1 MDEFSHKIRV
11 LIVED
16 VQDVIDSLK
25 RKLARED
32 VVVFQAQ
39 TFEEARALLDT
50 HHFNVLIVDIGL
62 VPQDANNTDGLK
74 IFEYVQTHYPERV
87 MVRFMFTGTTNDSL
101 IARMLAKYQLQDYF
115 KKGAGAEDD
124 LMLSF
129 DRWMKKPDFRVNLKL
144 DYDRKYLIEAA
155 YTLQERDSEFKNTP
169 YTGETLP
176 LKLYHEMQDIL
187 GRLFFGA
194 TKLIIEPLNPGMT
207 ASALFKVRPVFRDEG
222 EGNLRVVK
230 FGRRDK
236 IEIEYERYT
245 RYVVNILDNQLNV
258 FDIVSR
264 RHLGGVCYQFA
275 INNDGDAINEFDHL
289 YLSPHIE
296 QEHINASLDRLFQTN
311 LRRWYFPNYA
321 NNEPERRD
329 LIQHYAAKLNLS
341 GGKGSD
347 GAALTEEDLSRM
359 DFEEQIA
366 RLFATLGE
374 DDITHGQDLMGDT
387 LRLTFAGGQYR
398 DITNPLMWLKYR
410 RSRLT
415 KEIHMRITHGDL
427 TGRNIMADN
436 QLINP
441 VPDVIEHPQP
451 YYSLHLID
459 FARTER
465 SHILRDFV
473 IFETD
478 LKYRLY
484 LRDHVPHLEEHEAA
498 ERYLLGLP
506 MRSFNFRDET
516 RRLINTV
523 RKLRS
528 ISLDIAKLPPKDWN
542 FQYMVAL
549 LLATLNV
556 SRFQRLSIDRRKHA
570 ILTAGLICDRLAQT
584 YPDLHSAYSLASST
598 GTTRRGDNHADSP
611 LIGALVERLH
621 EQKVVLFIGH
631 GVPADRKDEYTP
643 QRLADKLAI
652 DIPNYKRGADDSAE
666 DVFQK
671 YAEFFSYPELLQQ
684 HIEYYINAPKIPRYF
699 VLSASL
705 PWARVYTT
713 NQHNFLEEEL
723 NRIRKLYDV
732 VTTYPWPD
740 PAAQTL
746 RIYKA
751 NGSLPLHHSDP
762 PNHLVMANKDY
773 KRPEH
778 RIRYSKMFEA
788 MQNEL
793 EQSFLVMMFP
803 TQDDLSELKLMMQS
817 SPRQFSRVYVL
828 DEYSGQPEKFALAKQ
843 FNPLLA
849 NPENILE
856 ELNRQLMG

>member
-1 MDEFSHKIRV
+1 MDTFSHKIRV

-62 VPQDANNTDGLK
+62 IPQDANNTDGLK
-74 IFEYVQTHYPERV
+74 VFEYVQTHYPERV

-101 IARMLAKYQLQDYF
+101 IARMVTKYQLQDYF

-124 LMLSF
+124 LVRSF
-129 DRWMKKPDFRVNLKL
+129 ERWTKHDDFRIHLKL
-144 DYDRKYLIEAA
+144 SYDRQYLIEAA
-155 YTLQERDSEFKNTP
+155 QTLQERDSEFKNTP
-169 YTGETLP
+169 HTSETLA

-187 GRLFFGA
+187 GRLFFDA
-194 TKLIIEPLNPGMT
+194 TKLIITPLNPGMT
-207 ASALFKVRPVFRDEG
+207 ASALFKVRPVFRDAG

-236 IEIEYERYT
+236 IELEYERY
-245 RYVVNILDNQLNV
+245 RKYVFNILDHQLNI
-258 FDIVSR
+258 FDRVSL

-296 QEHINASLDRLFQTN
+296 QEHINTSLERMFNIT
-311 LRRWYFPNYA
+311 LRRWYFPSYV
-321 NNEPERRD
+321 NNEPERRN
-329 LIQHYAAKLNLS
+329 LVEHYAAKLNLS

-347 GAALTEEDLSRM
+347 GASLTEEDLSQM
-359 DFEEQIA
+359 TFEEQVA
-366 RLFATLGE
+366 RLFTTLS
-374 DDITHGQDLMGDT
+374 DKDITHGQDLMGNK
-387 LRLTFAGGQYR
+387 LRLIFSDGQYR
-398 DITNPLMWLKYR
+398 DITNPLMWLKQR

-415 KEIHMRITHGDL
+415 REINMRITHGDL

-441 VPDVIEHPQP
+441 APDAIENPQP

-484 LRDHVPHLEEHEAA
+484 LREHVPHLEEHEAA

-506 MRSFNFRDET
+506 MSFNFRDET

-528 ISLDIAKLPPKDWN
+528 ISFNVAKLTPQDWN

-556 SRFQRLSIDRRKHA
+556 SRFQRLPIDRRKHA

-584 YPDLHSAYSLASST
+584 YPDLYSDYSSASST
-598 GTTRRGDNHADSP
+598 GTTRRKDSDP
-611 LIGALVERLH
+611 DSLLIGALVERLH

-631 GVPADRKDEYTP
+631 GVPADRKNEYTP

-652 DIPNYKRGADDSAE
+652 DIPNYRRGADDSPE

-671 YAEFFSYPELLQQ
+671 YAEFFSYQDLLQQ
-684 HIEYYINAPKIPRYF
+684 HIEYYLNTPKIPDYF
-699 VLSASL
+699 ASCASL
-705 PWARVYTT
+705 PWVRVYTT
-713 NQHNFLEEEL
+713 NQHHFLEGEL
-723 NRIRKLYDV
+723 ERIHKPYDV
-732 VTTYPWPD
+732 VTTYPWPA
-740 PAAQTL
+740 PTAHSL

-751 NGSLPLHHSDP
+751 NGSLPLHYDGTP
-762 PNHLVMANKDY
+762 PDHLAMTNKDH
-773 KRPEH
+773 KRPEN
-778 RIRYSKMFEA
+778 RIRYSKIFES

-793 EQSFLVMMFP
+793 EAFFLVMLFP
-803 TQDDLSELKLMMQS
+803 TQDDLNELKLMMQS
-817 SPRQFSRVYVL
+817 TRRFSRVYVL
-828 DEYSGQPEKFALAKQ
+828 DEYSGQVEKFDLAKQ
-843 FNPLLA
+843 FNPLLL
-849 NPENILE
+849 NPEVVLE
-856 ELNRQLMG
+856 ALNKRLMG